1 MKETRLH
8 MTEDDANVSLLMNYR
23 RMKSIKRC
31 NNFPVQQKEDV
42 AQHSYYTSVLAMAI
56 ADEYN
61 IWATE
66 HNLGFH
72 PLDDENQKQEVN
84 VEKLL
89 RKALLHDTDEV
100 FTSDIPWNIKHA
112 DEETHKVIE
121 AAISKRVEAAY
132 ADTGE
137 LLQEYKQIARTCKED
152 FEGLVL
158 NIADMLELAIYC
170 YEEYTL
176 GNAWME
182 TLLNKALS
190 LVKEYMIGT
199 DFGVACPTLNRLI
212 DILTHYEDKEQVSF
226 LIDID

>member
-1 MKETRLH
+1 MNGINLVTVQNQEWLT
-8 MTEDDANVSLLMNYR
+8 VVQSLRIFQGDL
-23 RMKSIKRC
+23 
-31 NNFPVQQKEDV
+31 
-42 AQHSYYTSVLAMAI
+42 AI
-56 ADEYN
+56 AN
-61 IWATE
+61 C
-66 HNLGFH
+66 L
-72 PLDDENQKQEVN
+72 
-84 VEKLL
+84 EKLL

-112 DEETHKVIE
+112 DEETHRVIE
-121 AAISKRVEAAY
+121 NAITKRVDTAY
-132 ADTGE
+132 TSTSG
-137 LLQEYKQIARTCKED
+137 LLQEYKQIARTCKEG

-190 LVKEYMIGT
+190 IVKEYMKGT
-199 DFGVACPTLNRLI
+199 NFGGACPTLNKLL
-212 DILTHYEDKEQVSF
+212 DILTHYKDKEQISF

>member
-1 MKETRLH
+1 
-8 MTEDDANVSLLMNYR
+8 MTDIDSNVSLLMNYR

-42 AQHSYYTSVLAMAI
+42 AQHTYFTTLLSMVI

-61 IWATE
+61 RWATE

-72 PLDDENQKQEVN
+72 PLDDENQKEEVN

-89 RKALLHDTDEV
+89 RKSLLHDTDEI

-112 DEETHKVIE
+112 DEKTHEVIE
-121 AAISKRVEAAY
+121 AAIAKRVETAY
-132 ADTGE
+132 VNTGE

-152 FEGLVL
+152 FEGLIL

-170 YEEYTL
+170 YEEYTS
-176 GNAWME
+176 GNVWME
-182 TLLNKALS
+182 TLLKKALS
-190 LVKEYMIGT
+190 LVKTYMMDT
-199 DFGVACPTLNRLI
+199 DFEAACPTLNKLV
-212 DILTHYEDKEQVSF
+212 DIITHYKDREQVSF